1 MTSKRERPAGDGA
14 PQRVT
19 ARRLNSLSPTSPKIE
34 IQAHDAFV
42 IKLAVTKDTF
52 DGSPR
57 PPDGAVHKE
66 FDWGWYCRSSDTSPK
81 IEIQGRS
88 DQSH

>member
-42 IKLAVTKDTF
+42 IELAVTKNTF

-57 PPDGAVHKE
+57 PPDGEGGVWSAPNVTGATH
-66 FDWGWYCRSSDTSPK
+66 GV
-81 IEIQGRS
+81 G
-88 DQSH
+88 